1 MAILAGVA
9 GVTKHF
15 SRFKVTEIALLQ
27 RAVGQFGH
35 GELVIRTQSHVR
47 NAILKRSARRGQP
60 VALNCWGSP
69 RRAEP
74 LDRWASTATLKW
86 P

>member
-1 MAILAGVA
+1 MLAGVA
-9 GVTKHF
+9 GVTKRF

-27 RAVGQFGH
+27 WAVGQFGH
-35 GELVIRTQSHVR
+35 GELVIRTQRHVR

-60 VALNCWGSP
+60 IALNCSP
-69 RRAEP
+69 QCAEP